1 MVVSAGPVE
10 KLELRLTIGEV
21 MITDDLSRELTPEQR
36 SASPE
41 VQLGRVAM
49 TLGFTAVQLWAIFEL
64 ASLNLSGAALVAL
77 VVVMAAAILVA
88 VESWSDIVKNASAG
102 MRSSTDLH
110 REPN

>member
-1 MVVSAGPVE
+1 
-10 KLELRLTIGEV
+10 

-36 SASPE
+36 SPSSE
-41 VQLGRVAM
+41 VLLGRAAM
-49 TLGFTAVQLWAIFEL
+49 TLLFTAVQLWAFFEL
-64 ASLNLSGAALVAL
+64 APWELTGTALVAL